1 MSVIALKKVIDHFRT
16 VTGDPFKLSFG
27 GVDMFTNTD
36 VLETMEYNFYEYRYT
51 YPDFSPGYTYYYN
64 TFKNAWDIY
73 VKANIKG
80 LLNEYNIF
88 NTANYDPISNYDM
101 VEQASDG
108 KRLDRGTSTVTP
120 SGTATNTNSLYRT
133 GINSTGDGVLADKT
147 VNEQTYT
154 DAQSETVVSPD
165 NTQTMDFDGQTK
177 TGYHEAN
184 EHYMK
189 RSGNIGVTTTQQM
202 AESEI
207 ELRKHDLLLEFVT
220 RFIERHCYYAG

>member
-1 MSVIALKKVIDHFRT
+1 MSVIALKTVIDHFRT

-27 GVDMFTNTD
+27 GVDMFSNTD
-36 VLETMEYNFYEYRYT
+36 VLETME
-51 YPDFSPGYTYYYN
+51 
-64 TFKNAWDIY
+64 
-73 VKANIKG
+73 
-80 LLNEYNIF
+80 NEYNIF

-101 VEQASDG
+101 IEQAADG
-108 KRLDRGTSTVTP
+108 KRLDSGTSTTTP
-120 SGTATNTNSLYRT
+120 SGTSTNTNSLYRT
-133 GINSTGDGVLADKT
+133 GINSSGDGVLTDKT

-154 DAQSETVVSPD
+154 DAQTETAIEPD

>member
-1 MSVIALKKVIDHFRT
+1 MT
-16 VTGDPFKLSFG
+16 
-27 GVDMFTNTD
+27 
-36 VLETMEYNFYEYRYT
+36 
-51 YPDFSPGYTYYYN
+51 
-64 TFKNAWDIY
+64 
-73 VKANIKG
+73 
-80 LLNEYNIF
+80 
-88 NTANYDPISNYDM
+88 
-101 VEQASDG
+101 EQAADG
-108 KRLDRGTSTVTP
+108 KRLDSGTSTVTP
-120 SGTATNTNSLYRT
+120 SGTSTNTNSLYRT
-133 GINSTGDGVLADKT
+133 GINSIGDGVLTDKT
-147 VNEQTYT
+147 INEQTYT
-154 DAQSETVVSPD
+154 DAQTETAIEPD